1 MSYFSTGV
9 TTYLHLHTVN
19 SNRMSSGGTQS
30 PPLEFTDS
38 HRPMGVS
45 SIDGSVSEPMLDA
58 EQRKTY
64 FAEPEPKERGV
75 PKEAGKEQR
84 KESAKEKQ

>member
-1 MSYFSTGV
+1 
-9 TTYLHLHTVN
+9 
-19 SNRMSSGGTQS
+19 MSSGGTQS
-30 PPLEFTDS
+30 PPLEYTGS
-38 HRPMGVS
+38 HIPMGVS

-64 FAEPEPKERGV
+64 FAEPELKERGGT
-75 PKEAGKEQR
+75 KETGKEQR

>member
-1 MSYFSTGV
+1 
-9 TTYLHLHTVN
+9 
-19 SNRMSSGGTQS
+19 MSSGGTQS
-30 PPLEFTDS
+30 PPLEYTGS
-38 HRPMGVS
+38 HIPMGVS

-64 FAEPEPKERGV
+64 FAEPELKERGET
-75 PKEAGKEQR
+75 KETGKEQR